1 MPAETLQKNPFVTMT
16 LGPWSSHPD
25 MMAKQKRR
33 LLWLGMTP
41 FLLGILLVVLV
52 LTSYKPADF
61 AAVRDWAGFIAVCG
75 SLWGKI
81 KFSLAVLALAGCVSA
96 GFALTLNVLWLVGMT
111 LARGGAG
118 EIAERDRVP
127 FPAWVVVCFCLFWL
141 VPPALWACRDFFTA
155 LDWRLNLLLQLSAN
169 LLCLLPV
176 AALLAWTRWAGR
188 KPGPGE
194 ELHHPVGHLLA
205 ALLFLGLA
213 VAVWLVPRPALF
225 DQLMDE
231 WFGWLAQCGLDTPR
245 VYGWVRTALGTVL
258 SLWGVFH
265 LLLWRLKVE
274 IRPKK
279 KRKARK
285 GEDEADAEYED
296 VDDGGIPAGAR
307 HLLANLPSGVTAEP
321 GPGGESVYRRTVGE
335 TSPVASPVK
344 HGLEY
349 LMGGDKKPT
358 RDQQEFFN
366 RFVEA
371 FGAARRGFG
380 QDAAG
385 QQEPSDRPDL
395 LLVGQDGT
403 GRTEILLAAALYAAV
418 VRGQRV
424 LFLCAEPEAC
434 SGLAGR
440 ASLRL
445 RRMGVDAYVSAAR
458 LDPLDVAAWL
468 DPEGE
473 SSPPNLLFATPDMA
487 ERGFFLNPA
496 TRRPDKA
503 ETMRKLLVGFG
514 AVIIDDFLDM
524 PLAFRAHTAFLLD
537 KLKLL
542 HAAEPT
548 LAQYAVATGPLHKA
562 EDLGARLFGKA
573 GFDRKRNVF
582 ELKPREC
589 APYWFGTLRV
599 DGGGAVGEGG
609 LSLEKAMQELVRVSA
624 AGGFRTL
631 LYQKGMSRNRKEAL
645 KNELSAEAAE
655 GVVDVASRFREL
667 AELDATPDNVFYL
680 SLASGDAGMALRLNL
695 DGGDP
700 VFFRILQNG
709 GREEVPPEEFGLIPD
724 ETALPLRIH
733 HLRSVLQFVRTHIP
747 VPAAA
752 WECFKISLTHPCARE
767 LVPGSKPG
775 TVSVEW
781 LHDEIKDAVYGAGM
795 LWPYLSLETAVA
807 FGSAGKGDFNSL
819 PTDRGEIWKS
829 AAGGGRLLLAED
841 EKALGSV
848 RPGHLAVWRDQRN
861 GSEIGES
868 DLSHSDM
875 LVYAGQDEYTVADV
889 VSPGS
894 EDASRYAIQFQARY
908 RQGGDTEFVFP
919 VRRLAWRVPRGELRV
934 PSVNVLAEMA
944 QFRVERE
951 GAPTCRV
958 EGALCGLLNWRGEPK
973 ECGSHSYSHEA
984 YLSCMVLLP
993 TLETG
998 EKSGKAEEL
1007 LQNCLDGT
1015 WRTDAAGGY
1024 SCALTHALGAALRGK
1039 MADWPFYAVAPAF
1052 WTEGRED
1059 SVGCVTVWIVEPA
1072 NSGRTVHPVLQQLME
1087 NDRDFRLALYK
1098 EARTTLEECQ
1108 TLEELR
1114 MASRLAFAGE
1124 ALEEDDRRK
1133 AIGVLD
1139 TLLDRERASE
1149 WMARRLRERGEER
1162 ARRKEKARKNRHPRI
1177 VEPTPEEREFDT
1189 VVTCALKEFRDTIDV
1204 SKFAV
1209 EYGWDCDRL
1218 ADLFNDV
1225 QWNHPEIFWVSKS
1238 WRYQWW
1244 HESDGTI
1251 TRFVFTDLDYAFD
1264 PGELSKKCEEFD
1276 GAVAEAL
1283 ASVKGARD
1291 DAETALRLHDFI
1303 VRTCEYDTAA
1313 AKRKDS
1319 SPLARTAYSVLVRHL
1334 AVCEGYSM
1342 AYRLLL
1348 KRVGIESEEVL
1359 SDAMNHCWNYV
1370 RLGDSWYHVDVTWD
1384 DPVFSGPRPS
1394 DDTVS
1399 RDNFLMSDVR
1409 ARETKHHGW
1418 NVRGLPAAADTAFD
1432 RRVWA

>member
-1 MPAETLQKNPFVTMT
+1 MPAESRQKSPFVTTT

-33 LLWLGMTP
+33 LLWLGMIP
-41 FLLGILLVVLV
+41 FLLGILLVVYV
-52 LTSYKPADF
+52 LTSYQPADF

-75 SLWGKI
+75 SLWGKL
-81 KFSLAVLALAGCVSA
+81 KFSLVVLAFAGCASV

-118 EIAERDRVP
+118 EIAERDRIP

-141 VPPALWACRDFFTA
+141 VPPALWVRRDFFAA

-188 KPGPGE
+188 EPGPNE
-194 ELHHPVGHLLA
+194 ERHHFVGHLLA
-205 ALLFLGLA
+205 ALLFLGAA
-213 VAVWLVPRPALF
+213 VGVWFVPRPAFF
-225 DQLMDE
+225 DRLMAE
-231 WFGWLAQCGLDTPR
+231 WFGWVAQCGIDTPR
-245 VYGWVRTALGTVL
+245 VYGWVRTALGAASAL
-258 SLWGVFH
+258 LGAFH
-265 LLLWRLKVE
+265 LLLWWLKVE

-279 KRKARK
+279 VRKTRK
-285 GEDEADAEYED
+285 GGAGAEDGDA
-296 VDDGGIPAGAR
+296 GGIPAGAR
-307 HLLANLPSGVTAEP
+307 HLLANLPPGVTVEP
-321 GPGGESVYRRTVGE
+321 GPDGAAVYRRAVGE
-335 TSPVASPVK
+335 TSPFAASVK
-344 HGLEY
+344 HGLQY
-349 LMGGDKKPT
+349 LMGEGKRPT

-371 FGAARRGFG
+371 FGAARQNEVG
-380 QDAAG
+380 QE
-385 QQEPSDRPDL
+385 EPSARHDL
-395 LLVGQDGT
+395 LLVGQDGS

-424 LFLCAEPEAC
+424 LFLCSEPEAC
-434 SGLAGR
+434 EQLAGC
-440 ASLRL
+440 ASRRL
-445 RRMGVDAYVSAAR
+445 LRMGVDAYVSAAR

-468 DPEGE
+468 DPAEE
-473 SSPPNLLFATPDMA
+473 ASPPDLLFATPDMA

-503 ETMRKLLVGFG
+503 ETMRKFLVGFG
-514 AVIIDDFLDM
+514 AVIVDDFLDM
-524 PLAFRAHTAFLLD
+524 PLAFRANTAFLLD
-537 KLKLL
+537 KFKLL
-542 HAAEPT
+542 HAAAPA
-548 LAQYAVATGPLHKA
+548 LAQYAVATGPLCKA
-562 EDLGARLFGKA
+562 EDLGSRLFGKA
-573 GFDRKRNVF
+573 GFDRKRNVV

-589 APYWFGTLRV
+589 DPYWFGTLRV
-599 DGGGAVGEGG
+599 NGGADGG
-609 LSLEKAMQELVRVSA
+609 LSLETAMQELVRVSA

-631 LYQKGMSRNRKEAL
+631 LYQKGMSRNRKETL
-645 KNELSAEAAE
+645 KNELSAGAAE
-655 GVVDVASRFREL
+655 GIVDVASRFREL
-667 AELDATPDNVFYL
+667 AELDATPDNVFYM

-700 VFFRILQNG
+700 VFFRILRDG
-709 GREEVPPEEFGLIPD
+709 GREEVPPENFGLIPD

-733 HLRSVLQFVRTHIP
+733 HLKSVLQFVRTHVP
-747 VPAAA
+747 VPATA

-767 LVPGSKPG
+767 LLPGAKPG

-781 LHDEIKDAVYGAGM
+781 QHDEIKDAVYGAGM

-841 EKALGSV
+841 EKAAENL
-848 RPGHLAVWRDQRN
+848 RPGHLAVWRDQRS

-868 DLSHSDM
+868 DLSHPDM

-889 VSPGS
+889 VSSGP
-894 EDASRYAIQFQARY
+894 EDADRYAIQFQARY
-908 RQGGDTEFVFP
+908 RQGGDMEFVFP

-944 QFRVERE
+944 EFRVERE

-958 EGALCGLLNWRGEPK
+958 EGTLCGRLNWRGESTG
-973 ECGSHSYSHEA
+973 CGNHAYSHDA

-998 EKSGKAEEL
+998 EQSGTAEEL

-1087 NDRDFRLALYK
+1087 TDRDFRFGLYK
-1098 EARTTLEECQ
+1098 EARATLEECQ

-1124 ALEEDDRRK
+1124 SLEEDDRRK

-1149 WMARRLRERGEER
+1149 WMVRRLRERGEER
-1162 ARRKEKARKNRHPRI
+1162 TRRKEKEREGRHPRT
-1177 VEPTPEEREFDT
+1177 VEPTPEEREFDG
-1189 VVTCALKEFRDTIDV
+1189 VVTGALKEFRDTIDV

-1244 HESDGTI
+1244 HEDDGKI
-1251 TRFVFTDLDYAFD
+1251 TRFIFTDLDYAFG
-1264 PGELSKKCEEFD
+1264 PEKLAGEKRLFER
-1276 GAVAEAL
+1276 AVDDAL
-1283 ASVKGARD
+1283 ASAKGARD
-1291 DAETALRLHDFI
+1291 DAEKALRLHDWI
-1303 VRTCEYDTAA
+1303 VRICDYDTAA
-1313 AKRKDS
+1313 AKRHDT
-1319 SPLARTAYSVLVRHL
+1319 SPLARTAYSVLVRHS
-1334 AVCEGYSM
+1334 AVCEGYTM

-1384 DPVFSGPRPS
+1384 DPVFAGPRPS

-1399 RDNFLMSDVR
+1399 RENFLMSDGR
-1409 ARETKHHGW
+1409 ARETKHHDW
-1418 NVRGLPAAADTAFD
+1418 NIRGLPEAVDTSYD
-1432 RRVWA
+1432 GRQWNRTKSS